1 MSGGRDCIPADQA
14 AEVAAK
20 SGRLTLKWAGMKS
33 RPPIPS
39 TKAMGPLP
47 PRQKLRLLGQRG
59 DLVGLGEIAEGGHGG
74 VFGHIGLLGDDG
86 DGVDAC
92 FFAFGD
98 IDFLHAGEL
107 GGECLGDVGAASGAD
122 NASDVARVGV
132 LGVTGEGLDGKD
144 GEEGKKGGEVFH
156 GVSNMER
163 NLRGGKHG
171 GEILR
176 QRSGDE
182 QGLAAGGMF

>member
-1 MSGGRDCIPADQA
+1 
-14 AEVAAK
+14 
-20 SGRLTLKWAGMKS
+20 MKS

-39 TKAMGPLP
+39 TKAKGPLP
-47 PRQKLRLLGQRG
+47 PKQKSRLLGQRG
-59 DLVGLGEIAEGGHGG
+59 DLVGLGEVAKGGHGG
-74 VFGHIGLLGDDG
+74 VFGHVGLLGDDG
-86 DGVDAC
+86 DGVDAG

-98 IDFLHAGEL
+98 IDFFHAGEL
-107 GGECLGDVGAASGAD
+107 GGERLGDVGAASGAD
-122 NASDVARVGV
+122 DAGDVAGVSV
-132 LGVTGEGLDGKD
+132 LGVTGEGLDGED
-144 GEEGKKGGEVFH
+144 SEERKKGGEMFH

-176 QRSGDE
+176 QRRGDE